1 MTPDSEWSR
10 RELLKSVGTGAVALA
25 AGAAI
30 SERISAYIVGADS
43 DAGAVAASSVSETAP
58 RSIDLSA
65 HTPWRLVRGTF
76 SDARVES
83 LHARDDVAFV
93 QPDRWLETSTV
104 SSEHDPTVPWGVA
117 RIGSTVVQD
126 AGRTA
131 SGVDIGVVDTGID
144 STQPAIEANVA
155 PPADADAHEA
165 WVDCRGSGCD
175 YAWSD
180 DSGHGTHV
188 AGTAA
193 ATADATGT
201 LGVAPAATLHALKVC
216 DGAGR
221 CRTSAAATAVRYAAD
236 RGWDVV
242 NLSLGSPRPSP
253 ALRAAGEYALDS
265 GVMPIAA
272 VGNQGRAG
280 SVNYPAAYD
289 AFVGVAATTIDDE
302 IGRFSSRGPAVD
314 IAAPGTDICAPI
326 PEGYATRSGTSMAAP
341 HVSGA
346 VAHVIADG
354 ASPTDARRRLLETAE
369 DLGRPATEQGAGLV
383 DVAAA
388 LGYDHDGDTG
398 DGVRC
403 PTAISR

>member
-131 SGVDIGVVDTGID
+131 SGVDIGVVT
-144 STQPAIEANVA
+144 SSP
-155 PPADADAHEA
+155 
-165 WVDCRGSGCD
+165 
-175 YAWSD
+175 
-180 DSGHGTHV
+180 
-188 AGTAA
+188 
-193 ATADATGT
+193 
-201 LGVAPAATLHALKVC
+201 GVNA
-216 DGAGR
+216 
-221 CRTSAAATAVRYAAD
+221 
-236 RGWDVV
+236 
-242 NLSLGSPRPSP
+242 
-253 ALRAAGEYALDS
+253 
-265 GVMPIAA
+265 
-272 VGNQGRAG
+272 
-280 SVNYPAAYD
+280 
-289 AFVGVAATTIDDE
+289 
-302 IGRFSSRGPAVD
+302 
-314 IAAPGTDICAPI
+314 
-326 PEGYATRSGTSMAAP
+326 
-341 HVSGA
+341 
-346 VAHVIADG
+346 G
-354 ASPTDARRRLLETAE
+354 ASTAGGIPAPRWIEVSRRVRVTGLRL
-369 DLGRPATEQGAGLV
+369 RPRS
-383 DVAAA
+383 
-388 LGYDHDGDTG
+388 H
-398 DGVRC
+398 RW
-403 PTAISR
+403 